1 MRITLLSLLVA
12 IGLLSACNK
21 QDLTIT
27 KVGFYVLNPTYTQ
40 GQEEFDYNLY
50 IDQQYRGKLKVSNT
64 ETDDSTLMNFQTLD
78 ATKHIIKVQKG
89 NTLVSSTYLQIG
101 KCQTKS
107 GTGLQIDN
115 YKNGFT
121 FKNLT
126 NMSYATFGIFQ

>member
-1 MRITLLSLLVA
+1 MRITLLSLFVA
-12 IGLLSACNK
+12 ICFLSACNK

-40 GQEEFDYNLY
+40 GQDEYDYNLY
-50 IDQQYRGKLKVSNT
+50 IDQQYRGKLKVSTT

-78 ATKHIIKVQKG
+78 ATKHIIEVQKG
-89 NTLVSSTYLQIG
+89 TTPVSSTYIQIG

-107 GTGLQIDN
+107 GTGLQIEN

-126 NMSYATFGIFQ
+126 NMSYATYGIFQ

>member
-40 GQEEFDYNLY
+40 GQDEYDYNLY
-50 IDQQYRGKLKVSNT
+50 IDQQYRGKLKVSTT

-78 ATKHIIKVQKG
+78 ATKHIIEVQKG
-89 NTLVSSTYLQIG
+89 TTPVSSTYIQIG

-107 GTGLQIDN
+107 GTGLQIEN

-126 NMSYATFGIFQ
+126 NMSYATYGIFQ

>member
-12 IGLLSACNK
+12 VGLLSACNK

-40 GQEEFDYNLY
+40 GQDEYDYNLY
-50 IDQQYRGKLKVSNT
+50 IDQQYRGKLKVSTT
-64 ETDDSTLMNFQTLD
+64 ETDDSTFMNFQTLD
-78 ATKHIIKVQKG
+78 ATNHIIEVQKG
-89 NTLVSSTYLQIG
+89 TTPVSSTYIQIG

-107 GTGLQIDN
+107 GTGLQIEN

-126 NMSYATFGIFQ
+126 NMSYATYGIFQ

>member
-12 IGLLSACNK
+12 IGYLSACNK

-27 KVGFYVLNPTYTQ
+27 KVGFYVLNPNYTQ
-40 GQEEFDYNLY
+40 GQDEYDYNLY
-50 IDQQYRGKLKVSNT
+50 IDQQYQGKLKVSTT

-78 ATKHIIKVQKG
+78 ATKHIIEVQKG
-89 NTLVSSTYLQIG
+89 TTLVSSTYIQIG

-107 GTGLQIDN
+107 GTGLQIEN

-126 NMSYATFGIFQ
+126 NMSYATYGIFQ

>member
-1 MRITLLSLLVA
+1 MRTTLLSLLVA

-21 QDLTIT
+21 KDLTMT

-40 GQEEFDYNLY
+40 GQDEYEYNLY
-50 IDQQYRGKLKVSNT
+50 IDQQYRGKLKVSTT

-101 KCQTKS
+101 KCKGAS

-115 YKNGFT
+115 YKNGFIY
-121 FKNLT
+121 KNMT
-126 NMSYATFGIFQ
+126 NMSYDTYGIFQ